1 MGLRESLV
9 SLLVAVA
16 CGIALGA
23 ERQQSQLSKERTRDF
38 GGVRTFPMI
47 SLLGALGAM
56 AAPVAGM
63 WLLGGAFVGVIAFV
77 AVSHARTSS
86 EGHLGISSE
95 VAALLCFA
103 LGAVSAMPALM
114 PDRER
119 HLLVGAV
126 TAGALA
132 LLALK
137 RPLHSFIAALAP
149 EDVYA
154 TVKFV
159 VLVLVVL
166 PALPDQAYGPFAA
179 FNPYKIGKMIVLV
192 AAVSFAGYIAA
203 RVVGQHRGLLAAAL
217 LGGLVSSTAVTM
229 TYAGRAKEEPSL
241 VSLCAVAITAACS
254 VMFARVVVVVAVID
268 RALIPSLGP
277 ALGVM
282 AVAGFAGS
290 LALYAKARKGEKPDA
305 GAGEA
310 EVKLKNPFELR
321 QAVSFGLVYALVLL
335 IARAAQAWLG
345 TGGLYV
351 SAVAAGLTD
360 VDAITLSVT
369 EMHRGGLAQTVAT
382 VAITLAAVTNTLVK
396 TGLATSLGGAALGKR
411 VGAVLG
417 GAMALGGATAGG
429 VALWA

>member
-9 SLLVAVA
+9 SLLVAAA
-16 CGIALGA
+16 CGIVLGA

-63 WLLGGAFVGVIAFV
+63 WLLGGAFIGVIAFV
-77 AVSHARTSS
+77 AISHARTSGD
-86 EGHLGISSE
+86 GHLGISSE

-103 LGAVSAMPALM
+103 LGAVSAMPGIM

-119 HLLVGAV
+119 HLLVGSV

-137 RPLHSFIAALAP
+137 RPLHSFIATLAP

-166 PALPDQAYGPFAA
+166 PALPDHAYGPFAA

-192 AAVSFAGYIAA
+192 AGVSFAGYIAA

-229 TYAGRAKEEPSL
+229 TYAGRAKSEPSL

-254 VMFARVVVVVAVID
+254 VMFARIVVVVAVID
-268 RALIPSLGP
+268 RPLLPSLAP
-277 ALGVM
+277 TLGVM

-290 LALYAKARKGEKPDA
+290 LALYAKARKGEKPEDPT
-305 GAGEA
+305 GEA

-321 QAVSFGLVYALVLL
+321 QAISFGLVYALVLL

-382 VAITLAAVTNTLVK
+382 VAISLAAVTNTLVK

-429 VALWA
+429 LALWR